1 MWITTNQGQQVR
13 VAALAALKDTQG
25 DALAANSRLR
35 RQFPEIQAADI
46 SAALDQAT
54 LSSVALDRYDIDA
67 TELLLTRDGLEQGT
81 RPEVAKLR
89 AQHIAHSGAEIVID
103 MSAGLGFDVRAMLD
117 TGVRVIA
124 IERDPTTAAYL
135 RINAPRAQV
144 IDGDSVQI
152 IEDLLPQLGPHD
164 VIFFD
169 PARRTGR
176 RTLDGSRA
184 HPERDPER
192 WSPSWS
198 FVTSLAKRDV
208 RVCAKVTP
216 GFSPALLPDSW
227 SGIWTSMNR
236 DGVEAMVCSWKDGA
250 VRTARMIDETAVDFV
265 GSGID
270 YPGSIPVSRYLHE
283 PDVSLVNAQLLNDF
297 CIKNHGLHRIDED
310 STWLTS
316 QEPLSHPMI
325 RSYRVDAILPN
336 DTKAIRKALIARE
349 IGDITIKSK
358 GMSINTDAMRREL
371 KLPAG
376 KPGTIIIAIAN
387 KARVTLLVHH
397 NG

>member
-13 VAALAALKDTQG
+13 VAALAALNHAQG
-25 DALAANSRLR
+25 DALAANSGLR
-35 RQFPEIQAADI
+35 RQFPGIQPADI
-46 SAALDQAT
+46 STALDQAT
-54 LSSVALDRYDIDA
+54 LAILAFDRYGIDA
-67 TELLLTRDGLEQGT
+67 TDLLLTRDGLEQGT
-81 RPEVAKLR
+81 RPEIARLR
-89 AQHIAHSGAEIVID
+89 ALHIAGIGAKTVID

-117 TGVRVIA
+117 AGVRVIA

-135 RINAPRAQV
+135 RINAPQAKV
-144 IDGDSVQI
+144 IEGNSEQI
-152 IEDLLPQLGPHD
+152 IESLLPQLKAND

-169 PARRTGR
+169 PARRSGR

-192 WSPSWS
+192 WSPAWS

-208 RVCAKVTP
+208 RICAKVAP
-216 GFSPALLPDSW
+216 GFSPALLPDGW
-227 SGIWTSMNR
+227 SGIWTSLHR
-236 DGVEAMVCSWKDGA
+236 EGIEAMVCSWQSQS
-250 VRTARMIDETAVDFV
+250 VRTARMVDETVVNFF
-265 GSGID
+265 GTGLN
-270 YPGSIPVSRYLHE
+270 YPGSTPVSTYLHE
-283 PDVSLVNAQLLNDF
+283 PDASLVNAQLLNDF
-297 CIKNHGLHRIDED
+297 CAMNLGLHRIDED

-316 QEPLSHPMI
+316 QDPVVHPMI
-325 RSYRVDAILPN
+325 RSYRVDEILPN
-336 DTKAIRKALIARE
+336 DTKALRKALVALN

-358 GMSINTDAMRREL
+358 GMNINTDAMRKKL

-376 KPGTIIIAIAN
+376 KPGTLIIATAD